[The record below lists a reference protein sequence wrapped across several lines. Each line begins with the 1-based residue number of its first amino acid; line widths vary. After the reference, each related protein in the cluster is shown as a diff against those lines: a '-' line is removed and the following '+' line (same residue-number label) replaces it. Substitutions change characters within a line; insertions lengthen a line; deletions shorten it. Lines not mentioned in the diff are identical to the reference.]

1 MCRVPFAPLLPSFA
15 SVGEPHV
22 CALDAQVSARVVRVK
37 PSERAAS
44 FRVHTGRNVWL
55 WLKVEKLFGV
65 SFFNFHSRAF
75 SGAVFL

>member
-1 MCRVPFAPLLPSFA
+1 M
-15 SVGEPHV
+15 
-22 CALDAQVSARVVRVK
+22 CALDARVSARVVHAK

-44 FRVHTGRNVWL
+44 FRVVIGRNVWL

-75 SGAVFL
+75 SGAVFFIVRFLSFLP